1 MQKKE
6 KISEHGTAISCK
18 LCSKAATT
26 VALSAL
32 ENDGN
37 SFGLCNINTDSRQ

>member
-6 KISEHGTAISCK
+6 MFEHGTAFRCK
-18 LCSKAATT
+18 LCSKVATT
-26 VALSAL
+26 VALSAH

-37 SFGLCNINTDSRQ
+37 SFGFVQY